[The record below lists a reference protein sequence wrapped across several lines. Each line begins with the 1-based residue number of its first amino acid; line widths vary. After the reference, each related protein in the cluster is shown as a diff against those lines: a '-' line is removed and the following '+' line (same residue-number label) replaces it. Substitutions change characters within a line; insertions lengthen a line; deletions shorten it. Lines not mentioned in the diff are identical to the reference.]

1 MKRILKILLVVLVVG
16 LLVGYGWL
24 WYSTEKNRA
33 IPTQDAL
40 AALETDAAVIVEAGD
55 WLVMRPGASEPT
67 TGLIVYPGAHCD
79 VRGYAPVLRQIAARG
94 YLVVGVSMP
103 FDFSIFAPNSADDV
117 REAFPEIRQWVI
129 AGHSMGGA
137 MASRY
142 AFGHQQD
149 LAGLILWD
157 SYPPESNSLADSR
170 LPIVHIHRATLDGEP
185 PQKFIEQKY
194 LFPAASRWVPV
205 SGGNHMYFGS
215 FIGGAYEE
223 EWDAVIEREEQQAIS
238 IAATLDALASMTGE

>member
-1 MKRILKILLVVLVVG
+1 MKRILKILAIVVIGVP
-16 LLVGYGWL
+16 LLGFGWL
-24 WYSTEKNRA
+24 WYSTGKNRA
-33 IPTQDAL
+33 IPAEDAL
-40 AALETDAAVIVEAGD
+40 AALATDATVIVDAGD
-55 WLVMRPGASEPT
+55 WLVMRPGASEPAV
-67 TGLIVYPGAHCD
+67 GLIVYPGAHCD
-79 VRGYAPVLRQIAARG
+79 IRGYAPVLREIAARG

-103 FDFSIFAPNSADDV
+103 FDFSIFAPNRADEV
-117 REAFPEIRQWVI
+117 RDAFPQIRQWVI

-157 SYPPESNSLADSR
+157 SYPPGSNSLADSR

-185 PQKFIEQKY
+185 PQKFIEQRH
-194 LFPAASRWVPV
+194 LFPPASRWVPI

-223 EWDAVIEREEQQAIS
+223 EWEAVIEREQQQAIS
-238 IAATLDALASMTGE
+238 LAATLDALASMTMQ